1 MITSEQHIYMTRVE
15 LISFDLSPGLFAYP
29 RPQSVLVTHVLAS
42 PDRISNAFRKWLWN
56 LISPAIVVLVTI
68 IGSKPVLSS
77 TTPPV
82 IMLYSSSSSSSSS
95 TTVVVLLELL
105 ELVELLLFVELLSD
119 ELLLAG
125 VGSGVGSGGG
135 ADGLAVYD
143 WTVGTEL
150 VFLLVFTFTSK
161 RGAPRLMLLVANY
174 LVYFFLI
181 TFRSSVVW
189 FKLLSGSIS

>member
-1 MITSEQHIYMTRVE
+1 MTTSEQHIYMTRVE
-15 LISFDLSPGLFAYP
+15 LISFDRSPGLFAYP

-119 ELLLAG
+119 ELLFA
-125 VGSGVGSGGG
+125 GVGSGGG

-174 LVYFFLI
+174 
-181 TFRSSVVW
+181 
-189 FKLLSGSIS
+189 